1 MSIDFHLDNGVAL
14 VTINR
19 PERLNA
25 MDAEHY
31 RLLSEAWIRI
41 RDDNEIR
48 VAVITGSGDR
58 SILRRGRSEEL
69 PSAGRRAWPSSC

>member
-1 MSIDFHLDNGVAL
+1 MAIDFTVSDAGVAL

-31 RLLSEAWIRI
+31 QALS
-41 RDDNEIR
+41 
-48 VAVITGSGDR
+48 
-58 SILRRGRSEEL
+58 
-69 PSAGRRAWPSSC
+69 RAWLQVRDSAW

>member
-1 MSIDFHLDNGVAL
+1 MSIDFDLHDGVAL

-31 RLLSEAWIRI
+31 GLLSDAWIRV
-41 RDDNEIR
+41 RDDREVR
-48 VAVITGSGDR
+48 AAVVTGSG
-58 SILRRGRSEEL
+58 
-69 PSAGRRAWPSSC
+69 